1 MRGDFNRLH
10 SSRHAAS
17 QVQGSGGWNPFL
29 GDSRLSRVW
38 GNAPTQQECE
48 VDLQEALEDWIL
60 VGLHLRHPLPVI
72 DGIDLNPKEQEVA

>member
-1 MRGDFNRLH
+1 MRQAKYKDLEDGTRFGETP
-10 SSRHAAS
+10 ACP
-17 QVQGSGGWNPFL
+17 G
-29 GDSRLSRVW
+29 VW